1 MREVMASILVALALV
16 GCSAGGPS
24 SAGAPIDA
32 SATEA
37 GGAAPDATTGSSDGA
52 SPPADGSTAATTC
65 TSPGTCSGR
74 IPLGGWT
81 LPYLSNAPVELTN
94 PAFTDLVVF
103 IEGLK
108 RDAAN
113 DFATM
118 VGAANA
124 AGASASTLLV
134 TPEFQALVDSSGA
147 ACTGHA
153 DTPAPTDLLWYC
165 DTWSEGAFA
174 VNAATVSSFGAL
186 DALLAQILAG
196 QPQITRATVAGF
208 SAGGQFT
215 QRYVAASHADA
226 AGGPAYRYVVG
237 DPSSYL
243 YFDVR
248 RPVNA
253 STCTTSGCPDGFAPF
268 QDAGCPGFDR
278 WKYGT
283 DSLQGGAA
291 SLTPTALRSAYVA
304 RPVTYLLGELD
315 DGPTTAADYADLDT
329 SCAGEAQGPFRYQRG
344 LAYFGY
350 ATTVLDAGASKVR
363 TVPGCAHSP
372 SCVFKSDAGVGAVF
386 GP

>member
-1 MREVMASILVALALV
+1 L
-16 GCSAGGPS
+16 S
-24 SAGAPIDA
+24 SARLEVA
-32 SATEA
+32 
-37 GGAAPDATTGSSDGA
+37 
-52 SPPADGSTAATTC
+52 
-65 TSPGTCSGR
+65 
-74 IPLGGWT
+74 
-81 LPYLSNAPVELTN
+81 N
-94 PAFTDLVVF
+94 PALTDLVVF
-103 IEGLK
+103 IEGLN

-113 DFATM
+113 DFSTM
-118 VGAANA
+118 VGAAKA
-124 AGASASTLLV
+124 AGTSASTLLV

-153 DTPAPTDLLWYC
+153 DTPASTDLLWYC

-174 VNAATVSSFGAL
+174 VNAPTVSSFGAL
-186 DALLAQILAG
+186 DVLVAQVLG
-196 QPQITRATVAGF
+196 TQPQITRVTVAGF

-215 QRYVAASHADA
+215 QRYVAANHADA
-226 AGGPAYRYVVG
+226 DAHARAGGPAFRYVVG

-253 STCTTSGCPDGFAPF
+253 STCTTGGCPDGFAPF
-268 QDAGCPGFDR
+268 ADAGCPSFNR

-291 SLTPTALRSAYVA
+291 SFTPAALQSAYAA

-315 DGPTTAADYADLDT
+315 DGPTTAADYAQLDT
-329 SCAGEAQGPFRYQRG
+329 SCAGEAQGPYRYQRG

-350 ATTVLDAGASKVR
+350 ATSLLDAGASQVR
-363 TVPGCAHSP
+363 SVPGCAHSP